1 MAQQTVSIGSS
12 SNDGT
17 GDPLR
22 TAFTKVNENFSELYQ
37 KTGVDTSMTL
47 QLSGNSLISTTT
59 NTDIIIDPNGEG
71 EIYLFG
77 QEDFKISN
85 SSRDSTTANHNI
97 TLSNEYAD
105 ADIIFAVNSGS
116 TTTEIAR
123 FDGSASALLVA
134 SGKQIQ
140 LGGTS
145 TAISGNNSNITMT
158 GNVTVTGNLEIAG
171 TRTEISSTIL
181 DVEDPI
187 AENYTLEISSP
198 GIDRPLTRKKD
209 FDSYQGFEAK
219 LETTELIDGRRRF
232 RGVLAGIDDD
242 EVLINLEEG
251 TVGLKFSWLSEA
263 RLVLSDDLIKQ
274 MLQKN
279 TKIPVLN
286 EENFDEID
294 TQIEHNEE

>member
-1 MAQQTVSIGSS
+1 MMINNLIAKSYMDKKLAELLNPILEDLGFEMVRVRLSTSAPSTLQIMA
-12 SNDGT
+12 DGR
-17 GDPLR
+17 DSPI
-22 TAFTKVNENFSELYQ
+22 
-37 KTGVDTSMTL
+37 GVDQLAEINTS
-47 QLSGNSLISTTT
+47 I
-59 NTDIIIDPNGEG
+59 
-71 EIYLFG
+71 
-77 QEDFKISN
+77 
-85 SSRDSTTANHNI
+85 
-97 TLSNEYAD
+97 
-105 ADIIFAVNSGS
+105 
-116 TTTEIAR
+116 
-123 FDGSASALLVA
+123 
-134 SGKQIQ
+134 
-140 LGGTS
+140 
-145 TAISGNNSNITMT
+145 
-158 GNVTVTGNLEIAG
+158 
-171 TRTEISSTIL
+171 STIL

-251 TVGLKFSWLSEA
+251 TVGLKFGWLSES
-263 RLVLSDDLIKQ
+263 RLVLSDDLIKK

>member
-1 MAQQTVSIGSS
+1 MMINNLIAKSYMDKKLAELLNPILEDLGFEMVRVRLSTSAPSTLQIMA
-12 SNDGT
+12 DGR
-17 GDPLR
+17 DSPI
-22 TAFTKVNENFSELYQ
+22 
-37 KTGVDTSMTL
+37 GVDQLAEINTS
-47 QLSGNSLISTTT
+47 I
-59 NTDIIIDPNGEG
+59 
-71 EIYLFG
+71 
-77 QEDFKISN
+77 
-85 SSRDSTTANHNI
+85 
-97 TLSNEYAD
+97 
-105 ADIIFAVNSGS
+105 
-116 TTTEIAR
+116 
-123 FDGSASALLVA
+123 
-134 SGKQIQ
+134 
-140 LGGTS
+140 
-145 TAISGNNSNITMT
+145 
-158 GNVTVTGNLEIAG
+158 
-171 TRTEISSTIL
+171 STIL

-251 TVGLKFSWLSEA
+251 TVGLKFGWLSEA

-279 TKIPVLN
+279 TKISVLN